1 MKIISACIALLL
13 VTGCTT
19 SEAIYHLT
27 HPTSSSSKP
36 IDAVKYVGAALV
48 LGELSEPCSYGHP
61 EDQIKCKNAQK
72 EKDDKKRDR
81 TKEK

>member
-1 MKIISACIALLL
+1 MKVTAALITLL
-13 VTGCTT
+13 FLTGCTT
-19 SEAIYHLT
+19 SDVIHHLT
-27 HPTSSSSKP
+27 HPTSSSKP

-72 EKDDKKRDR
+72 EKDDKKRGR